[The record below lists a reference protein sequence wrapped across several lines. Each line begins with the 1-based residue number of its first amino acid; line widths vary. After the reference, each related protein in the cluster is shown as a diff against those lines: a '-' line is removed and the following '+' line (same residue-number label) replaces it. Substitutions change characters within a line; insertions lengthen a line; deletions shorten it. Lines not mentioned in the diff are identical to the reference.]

1 MAKFEVNNNQRPYFG
16 LNIVEDSWDKIEYP
30 KGLICYYSGNCIRK
44 VLINPDG
51 KPNYYSEYDT
61 QIETNERAKI
71 IPKKAKGKEKPITPT
86 TIYDYNEE
94 QTNFHVQIVAN
105 EDKNVYITLEIGQQ
119 KLDLENNT
127 DCFKSMKTLNDF
139 EQSMQCFVKELPTDH
154 LEKIQELKNK
164 RPVKT
169 KSVRFKSGDFFAVP
183 MKFDLY
189 GNPIDYVFGRH
200 LLNISK
206 LRKTDIV
213 NKDHHW
219 HSLMTVVQLVMMYDY
234 NSPSLTQNLQEL
246 KGKPTTPSFHM
257 MDDQLMRGEYP
268 IVGNIPLE
276 AEELSFPMHYGID
289 ANKEFC
295 FGWGICRVKTGK
307 KFVYNENEIS
317 YSFSNNGVVYGGTYR
332 LEMMRKNE
340 APYYK
345 NEDIQHPENKSIK
358 DKILE
363 SLGVKPD
370 IEYDEFCKHFGFM
383 TKKEL
388 LGKIGG

>member
-1 MAKFEVNNNQRPYFG
+1 MAKFELNNNQRPYFG
-16 LNIVEDSWDKIEYP
+16 LNIVEDSWDRIEYP
-30 KGLICYYSGNCIRK
+30 KGLVCYYSGNCIRK

-105 EDKNVYITLEIGQQ
+105 EEKNVYITLEIGQQ

-127 DCFKSMKTLNDF
+127 GCFKSMKTLNDF

-164 RPVKT
+164 KPVKT

-183 MKFDLY
+183 VKFDLY
-189 GNPIDYVFGRH
+189 GNPVDYVFGRH

-213 NKDHHW
+213 SKDHHW
-219 HSLMTVVQLVMMYDY
+219 HSLMTVVQLVIMYDY
-234 NSPSLTQNLQEL
+234 NSQSLTQNLQEL
-246 KGKPTTPSFHM
+246 KSKPTTPSFHM

-268 IVGNIPLE
+268 IIGNIPLE
-276 AEELSFPMHYGID
+276 AEELSFPMHYGTYT
-289 ANKEFC
+289 NHHKKGFF
-295 FGWGICRVKTGK
+295 FGWGFCMLNDIANLDFNDYR
-307 KFVYNENEIS
+307 
-317 YSFSNNGVVYGGTYR
+317 NNGTIYGASLR
-332 LEMMRKNE
+332 LEMMRNGQE
-340 APYYK
+340 PYFEH
-345 NEDIQHPENKSIK
+345 NDIEHPNNKAIK

-363 SLGVKPD
+363 SLGVSAD

-383 TKKEL
+383 TRKEFL
-388 LGKIGG
+388 EKIGG

>member
-1 MAKFEVNNNQRPYFG
+1 MAKFELNNNQRSYFG
-16 LNIVEDSWDKIEYP
+16 LNIVEDSWDRIEYP
-30 KGLICYYSGNCIRK
+30 KGLVCYYSGNCIHK

-164 RPVKT
+164 KPVKT

-183 MKFDLY
+183 VKFDLY
-189 GNPIDYVFGRH
+189 GNPVDYVFGRH

-213 NKDHHW
+213 SKDHHW

-234 NSPSLTQNLQEL
+234 NSQSLTQNLQEL
-246 KGKPTTPSFHM
+246 KSKPTTPSFHM
-257 MDDQLMRGEYP
+257 MDD
-268 IVGNIPLE
+268 
-276 AEELSFPMHYGID
+276 
-289 ANKEFC
+289 
-295 FGWGICRVKTGK
+295 
-307 KFVYNENEIS
+307 
-317 YSFSNNGVVYGGTYR
+317 
-332 LEMMRKNE
+332 
-340 APYYK
+340 
-345 NEDIQHPENKSIK
+345 
-358 DKILE
+358 
-363 SLGVKPD
+363 
-370 IEYDEFCKHFGFM
+370 
-383 TKKEL
+383 
-388 LGKIGG
+388 

>member
-1 MAKFEVNNNQRPYFG
+1 MAKFELNNNQRSYFG
-16 LNIVEDSWDKIEYP
+16 LNIVENSWDRIEYP
-30 KGLICYYSGNCIRK
+30 KGLVCYYSGNCIRK

-105 EDKNVYITLEIGQQ
+105 EEKNVYITLEIGQQ

-127 DCFKSMKTLNDF
+127 GCFKSMKTLNDF

-164 RPVKT
+164 KPVKT

-183 MKFDLY
+183 VKFDLY
-189 GNPIDYVFGRH
+189 GNPVDYVFGRH

-213 NKDHHW
+213 SKDHHW
-219 HSLMTVVQLVMMYDY
+219 HSLMTVVQLVIMYDY
-234 NSPSLTQNLQEL
+234 NSQSLTQNLQEL
-246 KGKPTTPSFHM
+246 KSKPTTPSFHM

-268 IVGNIPLE
+268 IIGNIPLE
-276 AEELSFPMHYGID
+276 AEELSFPMHYGTYT
-289 ANKEFC
+289 NHHKKGFF
-295 FGWGICRVKTGK
+295 FGWGFCMLNDIANLDFNDYR
-307 KFVYNENEIS
+307 
-317 YSFSNNGVVYGGTYR
+317 NNGTIYGASLR
-332 LEMMRKNE
+332 LEMMRNGQE
-340 APYYK
+340 PYFEH
-345 NEDIQHPENKSIK
+345 NDIEHPNNKAIK

-363 SLGVKPD
+363 SLGVSAD
-370 IEYDEFCKHFGFM
+370 IEYDEFCRHFGFM
-383 TKKEL
+383 TRKEL
-388 LGKIGG
+388 LEKIGG

>member
-1 MAKFEVNNNQRPYFG
+1 MAKFELNNNQRSYFG
-16 LNIVEDSWDKIEYP
+16 LNIVENSWNRIEYP
-30 KGLICYYSGNCIRK
+30 KGLVCYYSGNCICK

-164 RPVKT
+164 KPVKT

-183 MKFDLY
+183 VKFDLY
-189 GNPIDYVFGRH
+189 GNPVDYVFGRH

-213 NKDHHW
+213 SKDHHW
-219 HSLMTVVQLVMMYDY
+219 HSLMTVVQLVIMYDY
-234 NSPSLTQNLQEL
+234 NSQSLTQNLQEL
-246 KGKPTTPSFHM
+246 KSKPTTPSFHM

-268 IVGNIPLE
+268 IIGNIPLE
-276 AEELSFPMHYGID
+276 AEELSFPMHYGTYT
-289 ANKEFC
+289 NHHKKGFF
-295 FGWGICRVKTGK
+295 FGWGFCMLNDIANLDFNDYR
-307 KFVYNENEIS
+307 
-317 YSFSNNGVVYGGTYR
+317 NNGTIYGASLR
-332 LEMMRKNE
+332 LEMMRNGQE
-340 APYYK
+340 PYFEH
-345 NEDIQHPENKSIK
+345 NDIEHPNNKAIK

-363 SLGVKPD
+363 SLGVSAD
-370 IEYDEFCKHFGFM
+370 IEYDEFCRHFGFM
-383 TKKEL
+383 TRKEFL
-388 LGKIGG
+388 EKIGG

>member
-1 MAKFEVNNNQRPYFG
+1 MAKFELNNNQRSYFG
-16 LNIVEDSWDKIEYP
+16 LNIVEDSWDRIEYP
-30 KGLICYYSGNCIRK
+30 KGLVCYYSGNCIHK

-71 IPKKAKGKEKPITPT
+71 IPKKAKGKEKLITPT

-94 QTNFHVQIVAN
+94 QTNFHVQIAVN
-105 EDKNVYITLEIGQQ
+105 EDKDVYITLEIGQQ

-164 RPVKT
+164 KPVKT

-183 MKFDLY
+183 VKFDLY
-189 GNPIDYVFGRH
+189 GNPVDYVFGRH

-213 NKDHHW
+213 SKDHHW

-234 NSPSLTQNLQEL
+234 NSQSLTQNLQEL
-246 KGKPTTPSFHM
+246 KSKPTTPSFHM

-268 IVGNIPLE
+268 IIGNIPLE
-276 AEELSFPMHYGID
+276 AEELSFPMHYGTYT
-289 ANKEFC
+289 NHHKKGFF
-295 FGWGICRVKTGK
+295 FGWGFCMLNDIANLDFNDYR
-307 KFVYNENEIS
+307 
-317 YSFSNNGVVYGGTYR
+317 NNGTIYGASLR
-332 LEMMRKNE
+332 LEMMRNGQE
-340 APYYK
+340 PYFEH
-345 NEDIQHPENKSIK
+345 NDIEHPNNKAIK

-363 SLGVKPD
+363 SLGVSAD

-383 TKKEL
+383 TRKEFL
-388 LGKIGG
+388 EKIGG

>member
-1 MAKFEVNNNQRPYFG
+1 MAKFELNNNQRPYFG
-16 LNIVEDSWDKIEYP
+16 LNIVEDSWDRIEYP
-30 KGLICYYSGNCIRK
+30 KGLVCYYSGNCIRK

-164 RPVKT
+164 KPVKT

-183 MKFDLY
+183 VKFDLY
-189 GNPIDYVFGRH
+189 GNPVDYVFGRH

-213 NKDHHW
+213 SKDHHW
-219 HSLMTVVQLVMMYDY
+219 HSLMTVVQLVIMYDY
-234 NSPSLTQNLQEL
+234 NSQSLTQNLQEL
-246 KGKPTTPSFHM
+246 KSKPTTPSFHM

-268 IVGNIPLE
+268 IIGNIPLE
-276 AEELSFPMHYGID
+276 AEELSFPMHYGTYT
-289 ANKEFC
+289 NHHKKGFF
-295 FGWGICRVKTGK
+295 FGWGFCMLNDIANLDFNDYR
-307 KFVYNENEIS
+307 
-317 YSFSNNGVVYGGTYR
+317 NNGTIYGASLR
-332 LEMMRKNE
+332 LEMMRNGQE
-340 APYYK
+340 PYFEH
-345 NEDIQHPENKSIK
+345 NDIENPNNKAIK

-363 SLGVKPD
+363 SLGVSAD

-383 TKKEL
+383 TRKEFL
-388 LGKIGG
+388 EKIGG

>member
-1 MAKFEVNNNQRPYFG
+1 MAKFELNNNQRSYFG
-16 LNIVEDSWDKIEYP
+16 LNIVENSWDRIEYP
-30 KGLICYYSGNCIRK
+30 KGLVCYYSGNCICK

-71 IPKKAKGKEKPITPT
+71 IPKKAKGKEKLITPT

-164 RPVKT
+164 KPVKT

-183 MKFDLY
+183 VKFDLY
-189 GNPIDYVFGRH
+189 GNPVDYVFGRH

-213 NKDHHW
+213 SKDHHW
-219 HSLMTVVQLVMMYDY
+219 HSLMTVVQLVIMYDY
-234 NSPSLTQNLQEL
+234 NSQSLTQNLQEL
-246 KGKPTTPSFHM
+246 KSKPTTPSFHM

-268 IVGNIPLE
+268 IIGNIPLE
-276 AEELSFPMHYGID
+276 AEELSFPMHYGTYTNHHKKGI
-289 ANKEFC
+289 F
-295 FGWGICRVKTGK
+295 FGWGFCMLEDVANLDFNDYR
-307 KFVYNENEIS
+307 
-317 YSFSNNGVVYGGTYR
+317 NNGAIYGATLR
-332 LEMMRKNE
+332 LEMMRNGQE
-340 APYYK
+340 PYFEH
-345 NEDIQHPENKSIK
+345 NDIEHPNNKAIK

-363 SLGVKPD
+363 SLGVSAD
-370 IEYDEFCKHFGFM
+370 IEYDEFCRHFGFM
-383 TKKEL
+383 TRKEFL
-388 LGKIGG
+388 EKIGG

>member
-1 MAKFEVNNNQRPYFG
+1 MAKFELNNNQRSYFG
-16 LNIVEDSWDKIEYP
+16 LNIVEDSWDRIEYP
-30 KGLICYYSGNCIRK
+30 KGLVCYYSGNCIHK

-71 IPKKAKGKEKPITPT
+71 IPKKAKGKEKLITPT

-105 EDKNVYITLEIGQQ
+105 EEKNVYITLEIGQQ

-127 DCFKSMKTLNDF
+127 GCFKSMKTLNDF

-164 RPVKT
+164 KPVKT

-183 MKFDLY
+183 VKFDLY
-189 GNPIDYVFGRH
+189 GNPVDYVFGRH

-213 NKDHHW
+213 SKDHHW
-219 HSLMTVVQLVMMYDY
+219 HSLMTVVQLVIMYDY
-234 NSPSLTQNLQEL
+234 NSQSLTQNLQEL
-246 KGKPTTPSFHM
+246 KSKPTTPSFHM

-268 IVGNIPLE
+268 IIGNIPLE
-276 AEELSFPMHYGID
+276 AEELSFPMHYGTYT
-289 ANKEFC
+289 NHHKKGFF
-295 FGWGICRVKTGK
+295 FGWGFCMLNDIANLDFNDYR
-307 KFVYNENEIS
+307 
-317 YSFSNNGVVYGGTYR
+317 NNGTIYGASLR
-332 LEMMRKNE
+332 LEMMRNGQE
-340 APYYK
+340 PYFEH
-345 NEDIQHPENKSIK
+345 NDIEHPNNKAIK

-363 SLGVKPD
+363 SLGVSAD

-383 TKKEL
+383 TRKEFL
-388 LGKIGG
+388 EKIGG

>member
-1 MAKFEVNNNQRPYFG
+1 MAKFELNNNQRSYFG
-16 LNIVEDSWDKIEYP
+16 LNIVENSWDRIEYP
-30 KGLICYYSGNCIRK
+30 KGLVCYYSGNCICK

-105 EDKNVYITLEIGQQ
+105 EEKNVYITLEIGQQ

-127 DCFKSMKTLNDF
+127 GCFKSMKTLNDF

-164 RPVKT
+164 KPVKT

-183 MKFDLY
+183 VKFDLY
-189 GNPIDYVFGRH
+189 GNPVDYVFGRH

-213 NKDHHW
+213 SKDHHW

-234 NSPSLTQNLQEL
+234 NSQSLTQNLQEL
-246 KGKPTTPSFHM
+246 KSKPTTPSFHM

-268 IVGNIPLE
+268 IIGNIPLE
-276 AEELSFPMHYGID
+276 AEELSFPMHYGTYT
-289 ANKEFC
+289 NHHKKGFF
-295 FGWGICRVKTGK
+295 FGWGFCMLNDIANLDFNDYR
-307 KFVYNENEIS
+307 
-317 YSFSNNGVVYGGTYR
+317 NNGTIYGASLR
-332 LEMMRKNE
+332 LEMMRNGQE
-340 APYYK
+340 PYFEH
-345 NEDIQHPENKSIK
+345 NDIEHPNNKAIK

-363 SLGVKPD
+363 SLGVSAD
-370 IEYDEFCKHFGFM
+370 IEYDEFCRHFGFM
-383 TKKEL
+383 TRKEL
-388 LGKIGG
+388 LEKIGG

>member
-1 MAKFEVNNNQRPYFG
+1 MAKFELNNNQRSYFG
-16 LNIVEDSWDKIEYP
+16 LNIVEDSWDRIEYP
-30 KGLICYYSGNCIRK
+30 KGLVCYYSGNCIHK

-71 IPKKAKGKEKPITPT
+71 IPKKAKAKEKLITPT

-94 QTNFHVQIVAN
+94 QTNFHVQIAVN
-105 EDKNVYITLEIGQQ
+105 EDKDVYITLEIGQQ

-164 RPVKT
+164 KPVKT

-183 MKFDLY
+183 VKFDLY
-189 GNPIDYVFGRH
+189 GNPVDYVFGRH

-213 NKDHHW
+213 SKDHHW
-219 HSLMTVVQLVMMYDY
+219 HSLMTVVQLVIMYDY
-234 NSPSLTQNLQEL
+234 NSQSLTQNLQEL
-246 KGKPTTPSFHM
+246 KGKPTTPPFHM

-276 AEELSFPMHYGID
+276 AEELSFPMHYGTYTNHHKKGI
-289 ANKEFC
+289 F
-295 FGWGICRVKTGK
+295 FGWGFCILNDVADLDFNNYR
-307 KFVYNENEIS
+307 
-317 YSFSNNGVVYGGTYR
+317 NNGTIYGATLR
-332 LEMMRKNE
+332 LEMMRNGQE
-340 APYYK
+340 PYFEH
-345 NEDIQHPENKSIK
+345 NDIEHPNNKAIK

-363 SLGVKPD
+363 SLGVSAD
-370 IEYDEFCKHFGFM
+370 IKYDEFCRHFGFM
-383 TKKEL
+383 TRKEL
-388 LGKIGG
+388 LEKIGG

>member
-1 MAKFEVNNNQRPYFG
+1 MAKFELNNNQRSYFG
-16 LNIVEDSWDKIEYP
+16 LNIVENSWDRIEYP
-30 KGLICYYSGNCIRK
+30 KGLVCYYSGNCIRK

-105 EDKNVYITLEIGQQ
+105 EEKNVYITLEIGQQ

-127 DCFKSMKTLNDF
+127 GCFKSMKTLNDF

-164 RPVKT
+164 KPVKT

-183 MKFDLY
+183 VKFDLY
-189 GNPIDYVFGRH
+189 GNPVDYVFGRH

-213 NKDHHW
+213 SKDHHW

-234 NSPSLTQNLQEL
+234 NSQSLTQNLQEL
-246 KGKPTTPSFHM
+246 KSKPTTPSFHM

-268 IVGNIPLE
+268 IIGNIPLE
-276 AEELSFPMHYGID
+276 AEELSFPMHYGTYT
-289 ANKEFC
+289 NHHKKGFF
-295 FGWGICRVKTGK
+295 FGWGFCMLNDIANLDFNDYR
-307 KFVYNENEIS
+307 
-317 YSFSNNGVVYGGTYR
+317 NNGTIYGASLR
-332 LEMMRKNE
+332 LEMMRNGQE
-340 APYYK
+340 PYFEH
-345 NEDIQHPENKSIK
+345 NDIEHPNNKAIK

-363 SLGVKPD
+363 SLGVSAD
-370 IEYDEFCKHFGFM
+370 IEYDEFCRHFGFM
-383 TKKEL
+383 TRKEL
-388 LGKIGG
+388 LEKIGG